1 MSRDP
6 VGDRPVLARPLPR
19 PARVVGRPG
28 AARGGRRVRS
38 SWVQLDLGLLIGAL
52 GLSVVGVVLVWSAT
66 RAASGGTAALKQLV
80 ALCVGLACAA
90 AVTRLDVRT
99 VRAAAPVGYVLAVLG
114 LAAVVSPLGST
125 VNGSRSWIRVPGGM
139 SLQPSELMKVALAVG
154 LAMLLAERAERGL
167 RQRHRD
173 VVLAWVA
180 AGIPIVLVLAQ
191 PDLGSALVLVA
202 VAVVIIAAAG
212 APGLWTAAVLV
223 AGAGAVAAAFLTP
236 VLSGYQR
243 NRLRAFLDPSLDPQG
258 IGYQTRQVR
267 IAIGS
272 GGLGGQGLFEGRQT
286 QGGFIPF
293 QETDFVFSVAG
304 EELGFLGAA
313 GIVVLIAFIVV
324 RCIVVARRADAFG
337 RLVAIGVAVWM
348 GVQAFENIGMNLG
361 LMPVTGL
368 PLPFVSSGGSS
379 LIASWVAVGL
389 VGNVASGSHR
399 DGRARSGTMSTP
411 AIRTRGRLHG

>member
-1 MSRDP
+1 VSRDP
-6 VGDRPVLARPLPR
+6 LGDRPLVAGPLLPPTR
-19 PARVVGRPG
+19 PAGGGRR
-28 AARGGRRVRS
+28 AARGPSGPSWLRV
-38 SWVQLDLGLLIGAL
+38 DLGLLIGAL

-66 RAASGGTAALKQLV
+66 RASVGGTAALKQLV
-80 ALCVGLACAA
+80 ALGVGIACAA
-90 AVTRLDVRT
+90 VVARLDVRV
-99 VRAAAPVGYVLAVLG
+99 VRAVAPVVYVLAVLG

-125 VNGSRSWIRVPGGM
+125 VNGSRSWIRLPGGL
-139 SLQPSELMKVALAVG
+139 SLQPSELMKVALAIG

-173 VVLAWVA
+173 VALAWVV
-180 AGIPIVLVLAQ
+180 AGIPVVLVLAQ

-202 VAVVIIAAAG
+202 MAVVIIAAAG
-212 APGLWTAAVLV
+212 APALWTLGVLV
-223 AGAGAVAAAFLTP
+223 VGAAAVAAAFLTP
-236 VLSGYQR
+236 VLSAYQR

-313 GIVVLIAFIVV
+313 GLVVLIGFVV
-324 RCIVVARRADAFG
+324 LRCVVVARGADAFG
-337 RLVAIGVAVWM
+337 RLVAIGVAVWL

-379 LIASWVAVGL
+379 LIASWIAVGL
-389 VGNVASGSHR
+389 VGNVAAASQRRG
-399 DGRARSGTMSTP
+399 GRPVA
-411 AIRTRGRLHG
+411 GRLRRG

>member
-6 VGDRPVLARPLPR
+6 VGDRPVLAGPLPR
-19 PARVVGRPG
+19 PARVAGQPRAPRGLRGSG
-28 AARGGRRVRS
+28 A
-38 SWVQLDLGLLIGAL
+38 SWRQLDLGLLIGAL
-52 GLSVVGVVLVWSAT
+52 GLSVVGVVLIWSAT
-66 RAASGGTAALKQLV
+66 RASSGGTAALKQLV
-80 ALCVGLACAA
+80 ALGVGLACAA

-180 AGIPIVLVLAQ
+180 AGIPVVLVLAQ

-202 VAVVIIAAAG
+202 MAVVIIAAAG
-212 APGLWTAAVLV
+212 APGLWTAAVLA

-272 GGLGGQGLFEGRQT
+272 GGLGGQGLFQGRQT

-313 GIVVLIAFIVV
+313 GVVVLIAFIVV
-324 RCIVVARRADAFG
+324 RCVVVARRADAFG

-389 VGNVASGSHR
+389 VGNVAAGSQTR
-399 DGRARSGTMSTP
+399 RPFPRGPSSRVRG
-411 AIRTRGRLHG
+411 AIRG

>member
-6 VGDRPVLARPLPR
+6 LGDRPVLARATDR
-19 PARVVGRPG
+19 VARTGPALRT
-28 AARGGRRVRS
+28 AARGTHGPAWLRI
-38 SWVQLDLGLLIGAL
+38 DLGLLVGAL
-52 GLSVVGVVLVWSAT
+52 GLSLLGCVLVWSAT
-66 RAASGGTAALKQLV
+66 RASAGGSAALKQLV
-80 ALCVGLACAA
+80 ALAVGVGCAA
-90 AVTRLDVRT
+90 LVTRLDVRA
-99 VRAAAPVGYVLAVLG
+99 VRAAAPVVYVLAVLG
-114 LAAVVSPLGST
+114 LVAVVSPLGST
-125 VNGSRSWIRVPGGM
+125 VNGSRSWIRLPGGF
-139 SLQPSELMKVALAVG
+139 SLQPSELMKVALAIG

-167 RQRHRD
+167 RQRSRD
-173 VVLAWVA
+173 VVLAWVV
-180 AGIPIVLVLAQ
+180 AGLPVLLVLAQ
-191 PDLGSALVLVA
+191 PDLGSALVLVTMS
-202 VAVVIIAAAG
+202 VVIIAAAG
-212 APGLWTAAVLV
+212 APVLWTAAVVV
-223 AGAGAVAAAFLTP
+223 AGAAAVAAAFLTP

-272 GGLGGQGLFEGRQT
+272 GGLTGQGLFEGHQT

-313 GIVVLIAFIVV
+313 GLVVLIGFIVV
-324 RCIVVARRADAFG
+324 RCLVVARRADAFG
-337 RLVAIGVAVWM
+337 RLVAIGVAMWF

-379 LIASWVAVGL
+379 LIASWIALGL
-389 VGNVASGSHR
+389 VGNLAAGS
-399 DGRARSGTMSTP
+399 DP
-411 AIRTRGRLHG
+411 RTRRLPSR